1 MWQTEPSLADILANI
16 FNVIERKRDFILAD
30 KHIFVAIYA
39 NRDQADEAFSRLQ
52 TDGSVMDQLS
62 FVGRD
67 YWKEM
72 TGSRNSGG
80 RFLYRGDLGP
90 FWERMWAILRGW
102 GVFWSFESGPMLVA
116 GPLVRT
122 IIATQEE
129 GNGNGHK
136 SDFEACLADIGIPEE
151 SLIQY
156 EKALMN
162 NQILVF
168 VQGTMSEIVHAQD
181 ILNET
186 RAINHTIHHGR
197 AN

>member
-1 MWQTEPSLADILANI
+1 M
-16 FNVIERKRDFILAD
+16 AD
-30 KHIFVAIYA
+30 KHLCVAIYITH
-39 NRDQADEAFSRLQ
+39 DQADEAFSRLQ
-52 TDGSVMDQLS
+52 AEGADLDLLS

-67 YWKEM
+67 YWKDM
-72 TGSRNSGG
+72 VGSRNAGE
-80 RFLYRGDLGP
+80 RFLYRGNLGP
-90 FWERMWAILRGW
+90 FWERLWSILRSW
-102 GVFWSFESGPMLVA
+102 GVFWFFEDGPVLVA

-129 GNGNGHK
+129 SSGDGHA
-136 SDFEACLADIGIPEE
+136 SGFEAALSGIGIPQE
-151 SLIQY
+151 SLVQY

-168 VQGTMSEIVHAQD
+168 IQGTLHEIDHAQS

-186 RAINHTIHHGR
+186 KAINHTIHHNS